1 MGLLSIEIKAWYGIS
16 YNPVQLWTLKYLIK
30 KLKLW
35 THRKLRWIEHREL
48 RSCVSNQRRAKVDNH
63 SKVVLWEADLWRT
76 RMQVLWPW
84 GGDEAERHNV
94 ITERFCTHMVKEP
107 GGADTLR
114 RSAACTWWILEAA
127 GNEQRRQSAK
137 QRGQTGNKPGERKR
151 DTQNLNRT

>member
-48 RSCVSNQRRAKVDNH
+48 HSCVSNQRRAKVDNH

-84 GGDEAERHNV
+84 GDEAERHNV

-137 QRGQTGNKPGERKR
+137 QRGQTGTKPGERKR